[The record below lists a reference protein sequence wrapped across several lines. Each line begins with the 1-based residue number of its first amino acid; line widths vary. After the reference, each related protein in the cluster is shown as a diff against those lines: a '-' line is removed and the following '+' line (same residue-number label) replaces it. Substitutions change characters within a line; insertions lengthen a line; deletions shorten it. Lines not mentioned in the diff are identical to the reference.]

1 MKKFVNRVLVFGL
14 IFGSMTT
21 FALAQ
26 SIKKQVTFFEPVK
39 VNGVVVKAG
48 TYDAAFDEES
58 GQLIISK
65 GKRIIA
71 KAPAR
76 LEKLDKDS
84 RSVYALWDVGGNT
97 KPKVLTSV
105 TLKDGNQAKLINAG
119 DTKAEGA
126 Q

>member
-105 TLKDGNQAKLINAG
+105 TLKDG
-119 DTKAEGA
+119 
-126 Q
+126 